1 MQIKSL
7 QDAFEVQKSSQVER
21 GFNFP
26 MTGETRAAYI
36 KTQTLHCIDELCEML
51 HEVKGYKEW
60 KRYNYTDE
68 ATNIIADA
76 KATEELVDAF
86 HFFMNI
92 ALALGMSADELLATY
107 AAKQQINKERLMQKD
122 VYKKDTEV

>member
-60 KRYNYTDE
+60 KRYDYTDE
-68 ATNIIADA
+68 ATNATADV

-92 ALALGMSADELLATY
+92 ALALGISAEYLLAGY
-107 AAKQQINKERLMQKD
+107 AAKQQINEERLMNTAE
-122 VYKKDTEV
+122 YKKDTEE

>member
-1 MQIKSL
+1 MNL
-7 QDAFEVQKSSQVER
+7 QDAFEMQLNSQVER

-26 MTGETRAAYI
+26 MTGEARAAYI

-60 KRYNYTDE
+60 KRYDYTDE
-68 ATNIIADA
+68 VTNAIADV

-92 ALALGMSADELLATY
+92 ALALGMTADDLLSGY
-107 AAKQQINKERLMQKD
+107 AAKQQINEERLLNTAE
-122 VYKKDTEV
+122 YKKDTEE

>member
-7 QDAFEVQKSSQVER
+7 QDAFEVQLNSQVER

-26 MTGETRAAYI
+26 MTGEARAAYI

-60 KRYNYTDE
+60 KRYDYADE
-68 ATNIIADA
+68 DTNIIADM

-92 ALALGMSADELLATY
+92 ALALGITADDLLSGY
-107 AAKQQINKERLMQKD
+107 AAKQQINEERLLNTAE
-122 VYKKDTEV
+122 YKKDTEE

>member
-1 MQIKSL
+1 MNL
-7 QDAFEVQKSSQVER
+7 QGAFEMQLNSQIER

-26 MTGETRAAYI
+26 MTGEARAAYI

-51 HEVKGYKEW
+51 HEDKGYKEW
-60 KRYNYTDE
+60 KRYDYTDE
-68 ATNIIADA
+68 VTNAIADV

-92 ALALGMSADELLATY
+92 ALALGITADDLLSGY
-107 AAKQQINKERLMQKD
+107 SAKQQINEERRLNTAE
-122 VYKKDTEV
+122 YKKDTEE

>member
-7 QDAFEVQKSSQVER
+7 QDAFEMQKNSQIHR
-21 GFNFP
+21 GFSFP
-26 MTGETRAAYI
+26 MEGEARAAYI

-60 KRYNYTDE
+60 KRYDYTDE
-68 ATNIIADA
+68 ATNVTADA

-92 ALALGMSADELLATY
+92 ALALGISAEDLLAGY
-107 AAKQQINKERLMQKD
+107 AAKQQINEERLMNTAE
-122 VYKKDTEV
+122 YKKDTEE

>member
-1 MQIKSL
+1 MNL
-7 QDAFEVQKSSQVER
+7 QDAFEMQLNSQVER

-26 MTGETRAAYI
+26 MTGEARATYI

-60 KRYNYTDE
+60 KRYDYADE
-68 ATNIIADA
+68 DTNTIADM

-92 ALALGMSADELLATY
+92 ALALGITADNLLSGYAT
-107 AAKQQINKERLMQKD
+107 KQQINEERLLNTAE
-122 VYKKDTEV
+122 YKKDTEE

>member
-60 KRYNYTDE
+60 KRYDYADE
-68 ATNIIADA
+68 LTNKIADA
-76 KATEELVDAF
+76 KATVELVDAF

>member
-1 MQIKSL
+1 MNL
-7 QDAFEVQKSSQVER
+7 QDAFEMQLNSQIER

-26 MTGETRAAYI
+26 MTGEARAVYI

-60 KRYNYTDE
+60 KRYDYADKD
-68 ATNIIADA
+68 TNTIADM

-92 ALALGMSADELLATY
+92 ALALGITADALLSGYAT
-107 AAKQQINKERLMQKD
+107 KQQINEERLLNTAE
-122 VYKKDTEV
+122 YKKDTEE

>member
-1 MQIKSL
+1 MNL
-7 QDAFEVQKSSQVER
+7 QDAFEMQLNSQVER

-26 MTGETRAAYI
+26 MTGEARAAYI

-60 KRYNYTDE
+60 KRYDYADE
-68 ATNIIADA
+68 DTNTIADI

-92 ALALGMSADELLATY
+92 ALALGITADDLLSGYAT
-107 AAKQQINKERLMQKD
+107 KQQINEERLLNTAE
-122 VYKKDTEV
+122 YKKDTEE

>member
-60 KRYNYTDE
+60 KRYDYTDE
-68 ATNIIADA
+68 ATNVTADV

-92 ALALGMSADELLATY
+92 ALA
-107 AAKQQINKERLMQKD
+107 KQQINEERLMNTAE
-122 VYKKDTEV
+122 YKKDTEE

>member
-1 MQIKSL
+1 MNL
-7 QDAFEVQKSSQVER
+7 QDAFEMQLNSQVER

-26 MTGETRAAYI
+26 MTGEARAAYI

-60 KRYNYTDE
+60 KRYDYADE
-68 ATNIIADA
+68 DTNTIADM

-92 ALALGMSADELLATY
+92 ALALGITADDLLSGYAT
-107 AAKQQINKERLMQKD
+107 KQQINEERLLNTAE
-122 VYKKDTEV
+122 YKKDTEE